1 VTEFKRLDDI
11 DAGAQLDAL
20 PKSQL
25 RDLQRALSFL
35 GYALGAIDGGI
46 GPKTRN
52 AWAEFVADNELG
64 DPKTVTAGAIERL
77 KERVAAMSAELDVS
91 LANKEQVKAAIAG
104 VAREMGL
111 GLTTQIAYILAT
123 GQWETNHTFE
133 PVKEAYWLSETWR
146 RNNLHYYP
154 FYGRGLVQLTWKRNY
169 EMYRDILDVD
179 MVNKPDLA
187 LDARVSLFVIVHGFK
202 TGTFTTRKLSEFVD
216 EEKTDYKNARRCIN
230 GQDRWD
236 DIKKLAEQYAE
247 EL

>member
-1 VTEFKRLDDI
+1 MTEFTRLDDI
-11 DAGAQLDAL
+11 DSGTQLDAL

-25 RDLQRALSFL
+25 REVQRALSFV

-52 AWAEFVADNELG
+52 AWAEFVADSEQG
-64 DPKTVTAGAIERL
+64 DPKAVTSGAIDALQERIG
-77 KERVAAMSAELDVS
+77 EMNAALDVS
-91 LANKEQVKAAIAG
+91 LANKEQVKSAIAA
-104 VAREMGL
+104 VATEVGL
-111 GLTTQIAYILAT
+111 GLTSQIAYILAT
-123 GQWETNHTFE
+123 AQWETNHTFE

-146 RNNLHYYP
+146 KNNLHYYP

-187 LDARVSLFVIVHGFK
+187 LDARVSLFVICHGFK
-202 TGTFTTRKLSEFVD
+202 TGTFTTRKLVEFVND
-216 EEKTDYKNARRCIN
+216 EKTDYKNARRCIN
-230 GQDRWD
+230 GLDRWD

-247 EL
+247 DL